1 MDIEDLEPLNQPKKP
16 KDLEVMGVEELEEYL
31 SALKAEA
38 ERVEAQIE
46 AKKSY
51 LKSAATL
58 FKS

>member
-1 MDIEDLEPLNQPKKP
+1 MEINFLAKAPMAFKL
-16 KDLEVMGVEELEEYL
+16 VVVVEELEEYL